1 MKFKWTLT
9 FQNKNGL
16 EFLLQEFSRKTTVK
30 YKTFVFLKKIVVF
43 DICCEKKHNLIE
55 KKNKSARYFKA

>member
-43 DICCEKKHNLIE
+43 DICCEKKT
-55 KKNKSARYFKA
+55 